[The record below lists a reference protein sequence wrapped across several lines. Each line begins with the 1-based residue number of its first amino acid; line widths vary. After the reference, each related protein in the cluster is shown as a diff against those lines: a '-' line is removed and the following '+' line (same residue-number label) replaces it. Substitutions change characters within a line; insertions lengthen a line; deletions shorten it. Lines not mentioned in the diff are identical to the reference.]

1 MTNKKFNIVIVGAT
15 GLVGGEILSILLER
29 NFPIAKLF
37 LVASKRSAG
46 KKIQV
51 ADAFSNVI
59 AVEDFDWR
67 QADFC
72 FFSAGKEVSQVHV
85 PLARSAGCI
94 VIDNTSC
101 FRYQDAIPLVIPEIN
116 ADQALTNTVIANPNC
131 STMQLL
137 LAVAPI
143 HKAFGIK
150 RMIVSTYQA
159 VSGAGRGA
167 IKQLEDD
174 FSNGSVDLV
183 PQIDE
188 LLDNGYSREEMKIV
202 WESQKI
208 LADAALKVS
217 ATAVRVPI
225 INGHSE
231 AVTLELKAKAQ
242 LAEIEQL
249 LQSANGVRYMPGPDW
264 PTPAAVSGQDEVFV
278 GRLRKDEAFD
288 NGVSLWVVGDNLRKG
303 AALNAVQIAEYITNN
318 TLASNGN
325 DVL

>member
-15 GLVGGEILSILLER
+15 GLVGKEILSILLER

-46 KKIQV
+46 KKIKV
-51 ADAFSNVI
+51 ADTFCDVI
-59 AVEDFDWR
+59 AIEDFNWR
-67 QADFC
+67 QADYC
-72 FFSAGKEVSQVHV
+72 FFSAGKKVSQIYV
-85 PLARSAGCI
+85 PLAKAAGCI
-94 VIDNTSC
+94 VVDNTSC
-101 FRYQDAIPLVIPEIN
+101 FRYQDSVPLVIPEIN
-116 ADQALTNTVIANPNC
+116 ADQALTNAVIANPNC

-150 RMIVSTYQA
+150 RIIVSTYQA

-167 IKQLEDD
+167 IKQLKDD
-174 FSNGSVDLV
+174 FANASVDLA

-188 LLDNGYSREEMKIV
+188 LQDNGYSREEMKIV

-208 LADAALKVS
+208 LADDVLKVS

-231 AVTLELKAKAQ
+231 AVTLELKATAQ

-249 LQSANGVRYMPGPDW
+249 LQSTNGVRYMPGPDW
-264 PTPAAVSGQDEVFV
+264 PTPAAASGHDEVFV
-278 GRLRKDEAFD
+278 GRLRKDMAFD
-288 NGVSLWVVGDNLRKG
+288 NGISLWVVGDNLRKG
-303 AALNAVQIAEYITNN
+303 AALNAVQIAEYIAKN
-318 TLASNGN
+318 TLASN
-325 DVL
+325 